1 MSNIRTSYAEDI
13 LIVDDEA
20 DIRSLVGGLLSDEGY
35 ETREAADSDATLA
48 AISARRPGL
57 VLLDIW
63 LQGSRLDGME
73 LLEVLKRDHPL
84 LSVVIMS
91 GHGNIETAVQAI
103 KLGAYDFIEKPF
115 KADRMILIVNR
126 AIEAAR
132 LKRENEELR
141 LRTGSYW
148 ELIGQSAVVSQ
159 LRQSIER
166 VAPTNSRVLISG
178 PAGTGKELVARLIH
192 MQSRRGGGPF
202 VVVNCASMAPERME
216 VELFGIEGSS
226 DGEGAS
232 RKVGTFEAAHNGTL
246 YLDEV
251 ADMPA
256 ETQGKIVRVL
266 QEQVF
271 FRVGG
276 RTKVE
281 VNVRVI
287 ASTTRDLTEEI
298 RLGRFR
304 EDLFYRL
311 SVVPV
316 KVPALRERRDDIALL
331 ARHFMLRAAESCGQR
346 AREISEDAMA
356 SLQTYDWPG
365 NVRELRNIIERL
377 LIMAPG
383 SSEDP
388 IRADMLPAEFDSKLA
403 STRRADRSSE
413 IMGLPLKNAREIF
426 EREYLLAQVNRFGGN
441 ISRTAAFVG
450 MERSA
455 LHRKLKSLG
464 IQGDEKARQPQE

>member
-1 MSNIRTSYAEDI
+1 
-13 LIVDDEA
+13 
-20 DIRSLVGGLLSDEGY
+20 
-35 ETREAADSDATLA
+35 
-48 AISARRPGL
+48 

-63 LQGSRLDGME
+63 LQGSRLDGMA
-73 LLEVLKRDHPL
+73 LLDQFKRGHPSL
-84 LSVVIMS
+84 PVVMMS
-91 GHGNIETAVQAI
+91 GHGTIETAVQAI

-115 KADRMILIVNR
+115 KADRMILVVKR

-141 LRTGSYW
+141 QRSGGHW
-148 ELIGQSAVVSQ
+148 ELIGQSSAIIQ
-159 LRQSIER
+159 LRQALER

-178 PAGTGKELVARLIH
+178 PAGAGKELAARLIH
-192 MQSRRGGGPF
+192 NRSRRGSGPF
-202 VVVNCASMAPERME
+202 IVVNCASMAPERME
-216 VELFGIEGSS
+216 VELFGVEGGA
-226 DGEGAS
+226 DGEGGTRS
-232 RKVGTFEAAHNGTL
+232 VGTFEIAHNGTL
-246 YLDEV
+246 FLDEV
-251 ADMPA
+251 ADMPP

-276 RTKVE
+276 RTRVE

-287 ASTTRDLTEEI
+287 ASTTRDLAEEI
-298 RLGRFR
+298 RGGRFR

-311 SVVPV
+311 SVVPLR
-316 KVPALRERRDDIALL
+316 VPALKERRDDIPLL
-331 ARHFMLRAAESCGQR
+331 ARHFMLRAAESSGQR
-346 AREISEDAMA
+346 PREIGEDAMA
-356 SLQTYDWPG
+356 ALQTYDWPG
-365 NVRELRNIIERL
+365 NVRELRNIVERL

-383 SSEDP
+383 DPGDP
-388 IRADMLPAEFDSKLA
+388 IHAEMLPSEFDTNLVTA
-403 STRRADRSSE
+403 RHAERSNE

-464 IQGDEKARQPQE
+464 IQGDEKLRPQQD